1 MGYYFLDI
9 NGNKDQPWLLL
20 SPSISSL
27 FRLFDGLVLRL
38 RDVRTVLKMMYESKG
53 LRRDVNVLQMDAN
66 EKRFRWTLGLCL
78 FIIALILFYFCFTVS
93 LIANDNLRD
102 EFGISVTLSDC
113 SDFNFDIEN
122 AAMSCGIDIIIVACV

>member
-9 NGNKDQPWLLL
+9 NGNKDQPRLLL

-53 LRRDVNVLQMDAN
+53 LRRDMNVL
-66 EKRFRWTLGLCL
+66 
-78 FIIALILFYFCFTVS
+78 
-93 LIANDNLRD
+93 
-102 EFGISVTLSDC
+102 
-113 SDFNFDIEN
+113 
-122 AAMSCGIDIIIVACV
+122 